1 MDRNRATTI
10 FEALSSDVRLGIFR
24 LLVRKGADGLVAG
37 EIAEKLKL
45 PPTNISFHLK
55 TLMQA
60 RLLTLETEGR
70 FQRYRANCSLMVE
83 LIAYLTAECCSEQ
96 SGMVAGGSVAS
107 RCSPSS
113 RRAGLATR
121 RKP

>member
-1 MDRNRATTI
+1 MERSLATTV
-10 FEALSSDVRLGIFR
+10 FEALSSEVRLDIFR
-24 LLVRKGADGLVAG
+24 LLVRTGSDGLVAG
-37 EIAEKLKL
+37 EIAGKLKL

-55 TLMQA
+55 TLTQA

-96 SGMVAGGSVAS
+96 SGTGAAAPVAS

-113 RRAGLATR
+113 RRARVMTR
-121 RKP
+121 RKA